1 MLILASPAGGPLA
14 SFTDEF
20 GSTLNSRYTQ
30 TTGSWSI
37 SSGDLTTSTAASS
50 YPLITFNARTRE
62 VTVKAEPGTT
72 GQYGWGVAFWVT
84 DANNWWAVIA
94 DQETFQTQTG
104 TTTVC
109 NACGDGGISTGL
121 PSCTCN
127 YCDCG
132 TCPSN
137 PKCGA
142 SESAGS
148 TTVPVYRTDY
158 RYVIRLIRRNAGTV
172 STVASATITEGNI
185 SSTLTIGYVQAA
197 INTSGQ
203 ITATGQMSTG
213 GTVATITNTP
223 SSPTKT
229 FVHGAIVVPK
239 TAGTQGT
246 SFERY
251 IYSPA

>member
-1 MLILASPAGGPLA
+1 MLILASPSAGALGA
-14 SFTDEF
+14 FTDEF
-20 GSTLNSRYTQ
+20 DSTLNSRYTQ

-37 SSGDLTTSTAASS
+37 SSGDLSTSTAASS
-50 YPLITFNARTRE
+50 YPLITFNANTRE
-62 VTVKAEPGTT
+62 VTVKTEPGTT

-84 DANNWWAVIA
+84 DANNWWAVVA
-94 DQETFQTQTG
+94 DQETYTCQTG
-104 TTTVC
+104 TTTGC
-109 NACGDGGISTGL
+109 CACGDQGVSTGF
-121 PSCTCN
+121 PSCNCVFPPCPNPPFPLCGQTVSAGQCTTPV
-127 YCDCG
+127 YG
-132 TCPSN
+132 TC
-137 PKCGA
+137 
-142 SESAGS
+142 
-148 TTVPVYRTDY
+148 Y
-158 RYVIRLIRRNAGTV
+158 RYVVRLIRRNAGTV

-203 ITATGQMSTG
+203 VTATAQMSTG

-229 FVHGAIVVPK
+229 RVHGAIVVPK

-246 SFERY
+246 TFERY

>member
-20 GSTLNSRYTQ
+20 DSTLNSRYTQ

-37 SSGDLTTSTAASS
+37 SSGDLSTSTAASS

-109 NACGDGGISTGL
+109 NACGSDQCGPDGSCNCFSCDGGGCIGN
-121 PSCTCN
+121 CTLVAN
-127 YCDCG
+127 
-132 TCPSN
+132 
-137 PKCGA
+137 
-142 SESAGS
+142 AGS
-148 TTVPVYRTDY
+148 TSQPVYRTDY
-158 RYVIRLIRRNAGTV
+158 RYVVRLIRRNAGTV
-172 STVASATITEGNI
+172 STVSSATITEGNI
-185 SSTLTIGYVQAA
+185 SSTLTIGYVQAS

-223 SSPTKT
+223 STPTKT

-246 SFERY
+246 TFERY